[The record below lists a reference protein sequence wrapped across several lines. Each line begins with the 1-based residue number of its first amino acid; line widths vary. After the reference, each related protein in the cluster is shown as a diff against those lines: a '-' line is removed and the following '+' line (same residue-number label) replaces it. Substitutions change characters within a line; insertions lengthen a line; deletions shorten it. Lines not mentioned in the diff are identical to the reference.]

1 MLLGLFLSVMK
12 MNFSTHRYARGLAI
26 LEAIILFAI
35 AGSLAIASFIR
46 HPTEVVALVAEIVFA
61 TLGGIGLLV
70 AARGFKL
77 KKNYGRAP
85 TVLANGIALGVSYYM
100 FDGGRPQLGV
110 PLATIALLTLISALL
125 AVPAEEN

>member
-1 MLLGLFLSVMK
+1 MDSNSKLAITARK
-12 MNFSTHRYARGLAI
+12 YARGLAI

-35 AGSLAIASFIR
+35 AGSLAIASLIK
-46 HPTEVVALVAEIVFA
+46 HPTELAAMIAEIVFA
-61 TLGGIGLLV
+61 TLGGIGLLI

-85 TVLANGIALGVSYYM
+85 TVLVNGIALGVSYYM

-110 PLATIALLTLISALL
+110 PLATMALLTLISALL
-125 AVPAEEN
+125 AIPSEVK

>member
-1 MLLGLFLSVMK
+1 MDSNSKVSILAR
-12 MNFSTHRYARGLAI
+12 RYARGLVI
-26 LEAIILFAI
+26 LEAIVLFTI
-35 AGSLAIASFIR
+35 AGSLAIASLIKN
-46 HPTEVVALVAEIVFA
+46 PTEVAAMVAEIIFA
-61 TLGGIGLLV
+61 TLGGIGLLI

-125 AVPAEEN
+125 AIPSDDK

>member
-1 MLLGLFLSVMK
+1 MLAR
-12 MNFSTHRYARGLAI
+12 RYARGLAI
-26 LEAIILFAI
+26 LEAIVLFTI
-35 AGSLAIASFIR
+35 AGSLAIASLIKN
-46 HPTEVVALVAEIVFA
+46 PTEVAAMVAEIIFA
-61 TLGGIGLLV
+61 TLGGIGLLI

-125 AVPAEEN
+125 AIPSDDK

>member
-1 MLLGLFLSVMK
+1 MDSNSALSNIARK
-12 MNFSTHRYARGLAI
+12 YARGLAI

-46 HPTEVVALVAEIVFA
+46 DPTEVVALVAEIVFA

-70 AARGFKL
+70 AAHGFKL

-110 PLATIALLTLISALL
+110 PLAILGLLTLLAALL

>member
-1 MLLGLFLSVMK
+1 MDSNSALS
-12 MNFSTHRYARGLAI
+12 NAARRYARCLAI
-26 LEAIILFAI
+26 LEAIILFGI
-35 AGSLAIASFIR
+35 AGSLAIASYIK
-46 HPTEVVALVAEIVFA
+46 HPTEIAAMVAEIVFA

-110 PLATIALLTLISALL
+110 PLATLGLLTLLAALL
-125 AVPAEEN
+125 AIPSEEN

>member
-1 MLLGLFLSVMK
+1 MDSNSSLS
-12 MNFSTHRYARGLAI
+12 NTARRYARGLAI

-35 AGSLAIASFIR
+35 AGSLVIASFIKD
-46 HPTEVVALVAEIVFA
+46 PTEVVALVAEIVFA

-70 AARGFKL
+70 AARGFRL
-77 KKNYGRAP
+77 KRNYGCAP

-110 PLATIALLTLISALL
+110 PLAMIALLTLISALL

>member
-1 MLLGLFLSVMK
+1 MDSNSKVSILAR
-12 MNFSTHRYARGLAI
+12 RYARGLAI
-26 LEAIILFAI
+26 LEAIVLFTI
-35 AGSLAIASFIR
+35 AGSLAIASLIKN
-46 HPTEVVALVAEIVFA
+46 PTEVAAMVAEIIFA
-61 TLGGIGLLV
+61 TLGGIGLLI

-125 AVPAEEN
+125 AIPSDDK